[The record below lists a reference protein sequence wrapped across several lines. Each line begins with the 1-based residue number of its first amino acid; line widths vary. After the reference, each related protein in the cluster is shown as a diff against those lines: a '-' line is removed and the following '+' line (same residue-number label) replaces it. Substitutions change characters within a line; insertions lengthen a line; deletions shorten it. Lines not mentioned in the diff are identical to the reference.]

1 MPTLVDTE
9 FFARLNALNEKFA
22 ASVPDTLSRLDAL
35 RGRFDPA
42 APDMD
47 LVRELH
53 QILHTV
59 AGSAATFGFRVL
71 GHQARQLE
79 QRLRVLMAFEAVA
92 PRDWQ
97 NWMEDLNDYI
107 GWGQADP
114 RGEDYIDVAGQ

>member
-92 PRDWQ
+92 ARDWQ